1 MPAKEPITT
10 KFKVDI
16 SDLKRGITEA
26 NNTIKK
32 ANAEF
37 NAATA
42 GMDDWANSAD
52 GVKAKLKQL
61 DSVLNAQRKKLE
73 NYKEQFERLQQA
85 EKANA
90 KRVDELRTKYQ
101 QAAQQFGKNS
111 KEAQQYKTALNAVE
125 KEQIA
130 NAKAAD
136 KAEITMLNQVA
147 TVGKVEKQIRQYDS
161 TLKQLDQSADQADKS
176 LNDLS
181 KSVQNT
187 SDGFTTMKGT
197 IATALGSLVA
207 DKISGFIGEVK
218 SSLLDTEESLDKFQ
232 AATGTSAAAMG
243 EFKEQILDLY
253 KNNYGESIDDVAES
267 MARVKQVIGETDP
280 SKLQEMTKY
289 AIDLRDT
296 FGSDFD
302 ESIRGINNLMY
313 QFDLTAEEAFDMFAK
328 GSQVG
333 LDYTDELGD
342 NVAEYSGNFKQAGY
356 SAEEYFQLLE
366 NGTSNGAYNL
376 DKVNDAIN
384 EATNKLADGS
394 VEKNLDIYSKGTQ
407 DLFKKWQKGGA
418 TQKDVIDSIVDDIN
432 TCENEQ
438 KALTMAAT
446 LFGTMGEDSNLDF
459 IKSLTSVGDTFS
471 DVKSTMEDVDQ
482 VRWDNTKS
490 QMVSIGR
497 SLMVD
502 VVQPLLNTGVPALND
517 FGGWFKDHIP
527 EIISLLAGL
536 GSAMATSLVV
546 SKVQALIT
554 AYKEW
559 RGAIESVGVAQELL
573 NKAKHLNWYMIA
585 VTAIIGVVTALAAYA
600 IATNK
605 ATNKTREQKKAVDE
619 LVKAY
624 KDEKKSREESL
635 TSAQAESGAAEELTD
650 KITALAKKTN
660 KTAAEKKLL
669 AGYVDQLNSIM
680 PDLALK
686 YDEEN
691 DKLSQNTENLY
702 ANIEAM
708 RANAEAKAAQ
718 ELVADALEGR
728 IKAEKKLADVQA
740 EREVIQGKIADVENR
755 LANMTDGEYSSTVGE
770 SAREELE
777 GLNDQLEVNTETLEN
792 CTGAIKGYDDEINSY
807 EKTAE
812 KALDWSA
819 QVKSMQGFI
828 TEAKKSGVRV
838 TDSLAKGIL
847 EGQYGVV
854 KSVDEVS
861 KLAKFE
867 KAAKKAGVD
876 GVAIPKNL
884 ANGIKSGNVS
894 TKDAVARLNDI
905 ATFDK
910 AAKKAGIDG
919 TKVSENL
926 RSGIADG
933 SISVANAVNGIKTG
947 VAQRLDSITQ
957 KFAETG
963 QEIPPAVSNGILSGQ
978 YVVPTSVDNM
988 KKLISFNDMV
998 TNAGLEGTKI
1008 PSSLAQAIS
1017 TGTIPVK
1024 TAFNQLSNLAKFDE
1038 AVKNAGADGKDIVNK
1053 LRSSITSEEGSVSKA
1068 VAKLN
1073 KAMDKEANKQ
1083 PPKMKKQYKKA
1094 ASEGASGLSSQK
1106 SKFKG
1111 ASKGLGTAA
1120 KTGADTTL
1128 KGLPKIGTRRTN
1140 ELAATILK
1148 SKGKVN
1154 ANSRVIGK
1162 GSTDSV
1168 KSGSSGASS
1177 VGSGIISGILSGI
1190 ASKAKELF
1198 SSLRSLAKNAL
1209 DAAKSAL
1216 GIHSPSIAFRNQVG
1230 RQIVAGIVVGM
1241 RDSEGTLLSTMKSIM
1256 GSVLNSAKLVTN
1268 GQFSTAGAKAAEQF
1282 STAIQSKLSTLSDK
1296 MSYTVETKLAR
1307 YDTEIT
1313 KSENELAR
1321 REKYEEKLKS
1331 LKASNKYKKASK
1343 KQRKKMLK
1351 DLKKQYKDVAGHS
1364 KKYYQDIVTDWKN
1377 RQEAHKTATDKALSE
1392 FNDVMSKFGSQAE
1405 QLVSD
1410 TINGI
1415 TETYQSKWDNLVSL
1429 QDAMVQKLQGFG
1441 DLFTV
1446 SGAGVMTVNDIKSQ
1460 TDQIKA
1466 YMERL
1471 QSIKGLVSDELFAQ
1485 IATYDVDQGKA
1496 FIDQLLAMSQDEL
1509 KAYNDA
1515 YTEKLNL
1522 SEKLTEELY
1531 KSDFDKL
1538 SSGYKDAI
1546 TQAFAGLPAQLEI
1559 IAKQCMQGFASGL
1572 TEDTNYLSRAVQ
1584 DVANE
1589 IIKQFKNE
1597 LQINSPSK
1605 VFATLGGF
1613 SAEGYGEG
1621 FIQQM
1626 KDLKSNLVASVP
1638 MQSIARAGGVVNHNQ
1653 NSQTVNQ
1660 TFNQYNSSPK
1670 ALSRLEIYRQT
1681 KNALAFSKGV

>member
-313 QFDLTAEEAFDMFAK
+313 QYGISAEEAFDLFAK

-394 VEKNLDIYSKGTQ
+394 VEKNLAVYSKGTQ
-407 DLFKKWQKGGA
+407 DLFKSWQKGGA

-471 DVKSTMEDVDQ
+471 DVKGTMEDVDQ

-517 FGGWFKDHIP
+517 FGGWFKAHIP
-527 EIISLLAGL
+527 EIISLLAGIGTAL
-536 GSAMATSLVV
+536 LVFKIGSMPLDEITGKVGTLKKEIKSLWKTLTK
-546 SKVQALIT
+546 SPMLIL
-554 AYKEW
+554 ASLI
-559 RGAIESVGVAQELL
+559 AAAGVAL
-573 NKAKHLNWYMIA
+573 
-585 VTAIIGVVTALAAYA
+585 VTYA

-605 ATNKTREQKKAVDE
+605 ATSKTREQKKAVDE

-624 KDEKKSREESL
+624 KDEKKSREDSL

-650 KITALAKKTN
+650 KITELAKKTN

-691 DKLSQNTENLY
+691 DKLSKNTENLY

-770 SAREELE
+770 SARKELSDLNDELE
-777 GLNDQLEVNTETLEN
+777 VTSETIEEY
-792 CTGAIKGYDDEINSY
+792 TGVIKGYDDEINSY
-807 EKTAE
+807 EKTAK

-819 QVKSMQGFI
+819 QVESMQGFI
-828 TEAKKSGVRV
+828 TEAKKSGVQV
-838 TDSLAKGIL
+838 SDSLAKGIL

-854 KSVDEVS
+854 KSVDEVG

-884 ANGIKSGNVS
+884 ADGIKSGDVS
-894 TKDAVARLNDI
+894 TKAAVERLNDL
-905 ATFDK
+905 ATFDE
-910 AAKKAGIDG
+910 AAKKAGMDG

-926 RSGIADG
+926 RSGIANG
-933 SISVANAVNGIKTG
+933 SISVSNAVNGIKTG
-947 VAQRLDSITQ
+947 VAQQLDSMTQ

-978 YVVPTSVDNM
+978 YVIPTSVDNM

-998 TNAGLEGTKI
+998 TKAGLEGTKI
-1008 PSSLAQAIS
+1008 PPSLAQGIS
-1017 TGTIPVK
+1017 TGTIPVQ
-1024 TAFNQLSNLAKFDE
+1024 TAFDQLNNLAKFDE

-1073 KAMDKEANKQ
+1073 KAMDNETKKQ

-1429 QDAMVQKLQGFG
+1429 QDTMVQKLQGFG

-1531 KSDFDKL
+1531 KSDFDKI

-1638 MQSIARAGGVVNHNQ
+1638 MQSIARAGGVVNHQ

>member
-61 DSVLNAQRKKLE
+61 DSVLNEQKKKLE

-85 EKANA
+85 EKENA
-90 KRVDELRTKYQ
+90 KRADELRTKYQ

-181 KSVQNT
+181 KSIKET
-187 SDGFTTMKGT
+187 SDGFTTMRGT

-243 EFKEQILDLY
+243 EFKDQILDLY

-267 MARVKQVIGETDP
+267 MARVKQVTNETDP

-289 AIDLRDT
+289 AIDLRDA

-313 QFDLTAEEAFDMFAK
+313 QYGISAEEAFDLFAK

-394 VEKNLDIYSKGTQ
+394 VEKNLKIYSKGTQ

-432 TCENEQ
+432 NCKNEQ
-438 KALTMAAT
+438 EALTMAAT

-471 DVKSTMEDVDQ
+471 DVKGTMEDVDQ

-490 QMVSIGR
+490 QLVSIGR
-497 SLMVD
+497 SLMID
-502 VVQPLLNTGVPALND
+502 VVQPLLNTVVPALNA

-527 EIISLLAGL
+527 EIIALVAGISTAIVGL
-536 GSAMATSLVV
+536 KIASIMRKVKEAVEGSS
-546 SKVQALIT
+546 
-554 AYKEW
+554 
-559 RGAIESVGVAQELL
+559 GAFALL
-573 NKAKHLNWYMIA
+573 NDVVGKNKFVIIASIIASLIAYFITLWNTSETFRNFWIGLWEGMKNIVSTA
-585 VTAIIGVVTALAAYA
+585 VTAIQTAFKTVVNFFTTTIPTVFNNIVNFFKGNWQNILLLILNPFVGVIALLYQNSDKFREIVDKIVSFFKELPTKIYNA
-600 IATNK
+600 IVGAITK
-605 ATNKTREQKKAVDE
+605 VADWGKKLRTKAVE
-619 LVKAY
+619 VGSTFVK
-624 KDEKKSREESL
+624 
-635 TSAQAESGAAEELTD
+635 
-650 KITALAKKTN
+650 
-660 KTAAEKKLL
+660 
-669 AGYVDQLNSIM
+669 
-680 PDLALK
+680 
-686 YDEEN
+686 
-691 DKLSQNTENLY
+691 
-702 ANIEAM
+702 
-708 RANAEAKAAQ
+708 
-718 ELVADALEGR
+718 
-728 IKAEKKLADVQA
+728 
-740 EREVIQGKIADVENR
+740 
-755 LANMTDGEYSSTVGE
+755 NM
-770 SAREELE
+770 
-777 GLNDQLEVNTETLEN
+777 VNTVKNLPKKIYN
-792 CTGAIKGYDDEINSY
+792 AIVGAIS
-807 EKTAE
+807 
-812 KALDWSA
+812 
-819 QVKSMQGFI
+819 
-828 TEAKKSGVRV
+828 RV
-838 TDSLAKGIL
+838 ASWG
-847 EGQYGVV
+847 
-854 KSVDEVS
+854 S
-861 KLAKFE
+861 K
-867 KAAKKAGVD
+867 
-876 GVAIPKNL
+876 
-884 ANGIKSGNVS
+884 
-894 TKDAVARLNDI
+894 
-905 ATFDK
+905 
-910 AAKKAGIDG
+910 
-919 TKVSENL
+919 
-926 RSGIADG
+926 
-933 SISVANAVNGIKTG
+933 
-947 VAQRLDSITQ
+947 
-957 KFAETG
+957 
-963 QEIPPAVSNGILSGQ
+963 
-978 YVVPTSVDNM
+978 
-988 KKLISFNDMV
+988 
-998 TNAGLEGTKI
+998 
-1008 PSSLAQAIS
+1008 
-1017 TGTIPVK
+1017 
-1024 TAFNQLSNLAKFDE
+1024 
-1038 AVKNAGADGKDIVNK
+1038 
-1053 LRSSITSEEGSVSKA
+1053 
-1068 VAKLN
+1068 
-1073 KAMDKEANKQ
+1073 
-1083 PPKMKKQYKKA
+1083 
-1094 ASEGASGLSSQK
+1094 
-1106 SKFKG
+1106 
-1111 ASKGLGTAA
+1111 
-1120 KTGADTTL
+1120 
-1128 KGLPKIGTRRTN
+1128 
-1140 ELAATILK
+1140 LK
-1148 SKGKVN
+1148 SKGSSAAKSLLKTVVN
-1154 ANSRVIGK
+1154 G
-1162 GSTDSV
+1162 V
-1168 KSGSSGASS
+1168 KSIPGKIGSAISGALS
-1177 VGSGIISGILSGI
+1177 VVVSWGSKLASKGMTAAKKLGTGIINALRNLPSQMVSIGSNIVSGIVNGITG
-1190 ASKAKELF
+1190 AAGRLF
-1198 SSLRSLAKNAL
+1198 ESLKSLAKNAL
-1209 DAAKSAL
+1209 DKAKSAL

-1343 KQRKKMLK
+1343 KQRKKMLN

-1377 RQEAHKTATDKALSE
+1377 RQEAYKTATDKALSE
-1392 FNDVMSKFGSQAE
+1392 FNEVMSKFGSQAE

-1429 QDAMVQKLQGFG
+1429 QDTMVQKLQGFG

-1471 QSIKGLVSDELFAQ
+1471 NSIKGLVSDELFAQ

-1531 KSDFDKL
+1531 KSDFDKI